1 MQNNETREIVL
12 QMIFWGFMMIM
23 FVVSI
28 AATGYL
34 AWNVGKLAL
43 WRMDDVACQ
52 KLQSQSV
59 EFKDFGFYIT
69 PEEAERCADYQI
81 DAPVERRPLF
91 NE

>member
-1 MQNNETREIVL
+1 MQNEEKREIVL

-52 KLQSQSV
+52 KLQYQAE
-59 EFKDFGFYIT
+59 EFKEQGFYIT
-69 PEEAERCADYQI
+69 PGEAERCADYEI
-81 DAPVERRPLF
+81 DAPVKNWAE
-91 NE
+91 